1 MTIHEFGQGNGDV
14 VVLIHPSLV
23 MWDYFE
29 YVIPLMQDRCHLV
42 IPALPGYDPD
52 GTTDFTSV
60 EQIAAELADWLTA
73 QGHSEIACLYG
84 CSMGGSIVTRFLAD
98 GRVKVRSAVI
108 DGGIT
113 PYPLPWI
120 VTRLIAVRDFLLIYM
135 GKAGGLKVLEKAFST
150 DAYSEEDL
158 QYIAKV
164 LKHASAKTIWRTF
177 DSCNN
182 YAMPNP
188 VTTNCDHIEYWYAKA
203 EEKARK
209 ADIAYIRKHLPQTV
223 FKVFENVGHGGLAAL
238 RPGLMASELIQAM
251 NGSV

>member
-14 VVLIHPSLV
+14 VVLIHPSIV

-52 GTTDFTSV
+52 LESDFTSV
-60 EQIAAELADWLTA
+60 EQIAAELADWLTTR
-73 QGHSEIACLYG
+73 GCPEIACIYG

-98 GRVKVRSAVI
+98 RKMKVRSAVI

-113 PYPLPWI
+113 PYQLPWI
-120 VTRLIAVRDFLLIYM
+120 TTRFIAGKDFLLICM
-135 GKAGGLKVLEKAFST
+135 GKAGGLKLLEKAFST

-158 QYIAKV
+158 RYIAKV
-164 LKHASAKTIWRTF
+164 LKHISAKTIWRTF
-177 DSCNN
+177 ESCNN
-182 YAMPNP
+182 YSMPDP
-188 VTTNCDHIEYWYAKA
+188 VATDCTHIEYWYAKA
-203 EEKARK
+203 EEKDRK

-223 FKVFENVGHGGLAAL
+223 FKVFEDVGHGGLAAL
-238 RPGLMASELIQAM
+238 KQELLTSELMRAM
-251 NGSV
+251 DGCI

>member
-42 IPALPGYDPD
+42 IPALPGHDPD
-52 GTTDFTSV
+52 DTTDFTSV

-84 CSMGGSIVTRFLAD
+84 CSMGGSIVARFLAD

-164 LKHASAKTIWRTF
+164 LKHASAKTIMRCRIPSRRIAIT
-177 DSCNN
+177 SN
-182 YAMPNP
+182 
-188 VTTNCDHIEYWYAKA
+188 TGTRR
-203 EEKARK
+203 RK
-209 ADIAYIRKHLPQTV
+209 R
-223 FKVFENVGHGGLAAL
+223 
-238 RPGLMASELIQAM
+238 RPGKPTSPIS
-251 NGSV
+251 GSACPRPSSRCLRTSVTAGWRH